1 MKSPKELWLE
11 INGINLKKVKREVNE
26 ALRQR
31 AHANR
36 IEQEERVMWTNLK
49 TRNSKVV

>member
-1 MKSPKELWLE
+1 MKSSKELWLE

-36 IEQEERVMWTNLK
+36 IEQEERALWTNPK
-49 TRNSKVV
+49 TRDRKVI